1 MSFYSCFSDGRN
13 NNSSTVMNNNTNVNG
28 QGNDMPGGTA
38 PLKRS
43 EDGTR
48 YR

>member
-1 MSFYSCFSDGRN
+1 MCHFLCFSDGRN
-13 NNSSTVMNNNTNVNG
+13 NNSSTVINNNTNING

-38 PLKRS
+38 PMKRS